1 MEGLDCF
8 RHKDIE
14 VQLASY
20 ERESSALAREA
31 LCPTTS
37 ETRRVEALISRAE
50 IQARI
55 VALVQGM
62 EGIQSEPTTDRA
74 PECKWMQSNP
84 WPRVEKSEGSIQ
96 LIGYAKESTPASE
109 L

>member
-1 MEGLDCF
+1 MESLDCL
-8 RHKDIE
+8 RQKKDIE

-37 ETRRVEALISRAE
+37 ESRRVEALISRAE

-55 VALVQGM
+55 AALVKG
-62 EGIQSEPTTDRA
+62 
-74 PECKWMQSNP
+74 MQSNP
-84 WPRVEKSEGSIQ
+84 WPRVGQNEGSKPF
-96 LIGYAKESTPASE
+96 IGLREGSTLARE